1 MCGVVGIATAAG
13 SVRAEEI
20 SEMAHR
26 QAHRGPDG
34 VGALVADDGHVGLA
48 MNLLAIVDSSV
59 RPGPYLDQASGVL
72 LTYNGEIYNYR
83 ELAERWGIRLL
94 PGESDAHLAL
104 RAYVRFGAE
113 CLDHFD
119 GMFALAVYD
128 PRHRRLFLARDRFG
142 EKPLY
147 YRLEAERL
155 LFASEVKAL
164 SAVTSLEPEFVP
176 EWITIESPLGSGTP
190 YDQVE
195 LLEPG
200 HHLTLDLRTWSV
212 SKQCWW
218 SLDRSTRRVPSDP
231 GEVRAEF
238 DTLLR
243 SSVERRRSD
252 GDFALMLSGGL
263 DSAILAFLLRPPV
276 LLTVRYAGQERYDEF
291 GLARQVA
298 QAIGSELI
306 VVEPTEK
313 DFRAHAEPIV
323 HFLDYPMGNAS
334 LLSEY
339 MLYAKAAELGI
350 RVVHGGIGPDELLL
364 GYVRHSLA
372 LDGPAAVSAPGLSS
386 YRPLQKRFE
395 QAATRRASAADRYY
409 RLILRGPDLTAN
421 TRRLVHQCFARSRDL
436 GQAVSLV
443 DLHTAFPSLLLTSD
457 KLASA
462 FGIERRSPFLAH
474 EWAEF
479 CFNLPIELKR
489 DGAYTKRL
497 LRDFGS
503 DLGVPREVWSQV
515 DKRGFGSPVPE
526 WLGTSLSEWCDGHLR
541 HLQEERAPVLAQ
553 LVGRQARG
561 SLSKFDRS
569 RYLGLLISLWWQ
581 RSGGRS
587 AGPSLVEG
595 VAGSR

>member
-1 MCGVVGIATAAG
+1 MCGVVGIAAAAG
-13 SVRAEEI
+13 GVHAEEVAA
-20 SEMAHR
+20 MAHR

-34 VGALVADDGHVGLA
+34 VGALVADDGLVGLA
-48 MNLLAIVDSSV
+48 MNLLAVVDASV
-59 RPGPYLDQASGVL
+59 RPGPYLDRDSGVL

-83 ELAERWGIRLL
+83 ELARRWGIELL

-104 RAYVRFGAE
+104 RAYVRFGPE
-113 CLDHFD
+113 CLDDFD
-119 GMFALAVYD
+119 GMFALAAYD
-128 PRHRRLFLARDRFG
+128 PRRRRLFLARDRFG

-147 YRLEAERL
+147 YRLDGGRL
-155 LFASEVKAL
+155 VFASEVKAL
-164 SAVTSLEPEFVP
+164 GAVTALDPAFVP

-190 YDQVE
+190 YDHVE

-200 HHLTLDLRTWSV
+200 HHLTLDLDDWTLDKR
-212 SKQCWW
+212 CWW
-218 SLDRSTRRVPSDP
+218 SIEQSTRRVPMEP
-231 GEVRAEF
+231 GEAREEF
-238 DTLLR
+238 DALLR
-243 SSVERRRSD
+243 SSVALRGSGCD
-252 GDFALMLSGGL
+252 AALMLSGGL
-263 DSAILAFLLRPPV
+263 DSAVLAFLLRPPV
-276 LLTVRYAGQERYDEF
+276 LMTVRYAGQERYDEY
-291 GLARQVA
+291 GLARKVA
-298 QAIGSELI
+298 EAIGSELV
-306 VVEPTEK
+306 VVEPTED
-313 DFRAHAEPIV
+313 DFRAHAESIV

-339 MLYAKAAELGI
+339 MLYAKAAELGV

-372 LDGPAAVSAPGLSS
+372 LDGPAAVSTPGLSS
-386 YRPLQKRFE
+386 YRPMQKRFE

-409 RLILRGPDLTAN
+409 RLILRGPDLTGN

-479 CFNLPIELKR
+479 CFNLPMDLKR

-497 LRDFGS
+497 LRDFAG
-503 DLGVPREVWSQV
+503 DLGVPREVWAQV

-526 WLGTSLSEWCDGHLR
+526 WLGSSLSEWCDGHLR
-541 HLQEERAPVLAQ
+541 SLQEERAPRLAR
-553 LVGRQARG
+553 LAGRQAL
-561 SLSKFDRS
+561 SSSSKFDRS
-569 RYLGLLISLWWQ
+569 RFHGLLISLWWQ
-581 RSGGRS
+581 RSGARLPA
-587 AGPSLVEG
+587 AGLVRG
-595 VAGSR
+595 AAQ